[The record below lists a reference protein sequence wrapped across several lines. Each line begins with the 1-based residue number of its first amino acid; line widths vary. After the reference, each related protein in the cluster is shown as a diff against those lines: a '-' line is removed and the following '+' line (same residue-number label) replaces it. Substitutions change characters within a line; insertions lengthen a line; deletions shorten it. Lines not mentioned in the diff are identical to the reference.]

1 MSDPFPPALYLC
13 PTPIGNLLDI
23 TLRGL
28 DLLRRADLILAEDTR
43 RTGILLKR
51 HGVVAARLVS
61 YHKFNERERLPE
73 ISAAIR
79 EGKVVAL
86 VTDAGTPGL
95 SDPGEIVV
103 HHLIEEGLPVAAL
116 PGPQALLPALT
127 LSGLP
132 TSPFSFMGFLPRSGR
147 SRTEA
152 IAQIAARP
160 DTLVLFESARRI
172 ADTLADLRQALGD
185 RRACM
190 ARELTKLHE
199 SLERGTLSSLEGT
212 VRAVAP
218 RGECVLIIEGATGN
232 SGLQGADMA
241 SWVKA
246 SLDSGLSPAGVKEA
260 AAKAGFSRNAAYEEA
275 LAQSRRTRHRSTNR
289 PH

>member
-1 MSDPFPPALYLC
+1 M
-13 PTPIGNLLDI
+13 
-23 TLRGL
+23 
-28 DLLRRADLILAEDTR
+28 
-43 RTGILLKR
+43 
-51 HGVVAARLVS
+51 AARLVS
-61 YHKFNERERLPE
+61 YHKFNERQRLPE

-95 SDPGEIVV
+95 SDPGEVAV
-103 HHLIEEGLPVAAL
+103 HHLIEEGLPVDAL

-132 TSPFSFMGFLPRSGR
+132 ASPFSFMGFLPRSGR

-152 IAQIAARP
+152 ITHLATRT

-172 ADTLADLRQALGD
+172 ADTLADLREALGD

-190 ARELTKLHE
+190 ARELTKVHE
-199 SLERGTLSSLEGT
+199 SLERGTLSSLEGI
-212 VRAVAP
+212 VRAAPP
-218 RGECVLIIEGATGN
+218 RGECVLIVAGATDAGR
-232 SGLQGADMA
+232 QVADMA

-260 AAKAGFSRNAAYEEA
+260 APAAGFSRNAAYEEA
-275 LAQSRRTRHRSTNR
+275 LAQSRRIRHRSTDR
-289 PH
+289 SY